1 MGTHPIFESD
11 FDCLTDKKVMPLKS
25 KRFSRRNDA
34 RKATGIGV
42 SKEELDEVLC
52 QQKDA
57 KDQPDGQLQDAINTS
72 IQNRDKNEPVNED
85 AVKAEYVP
93 TKTVTRRQR
102 YSQKESDDRESKE
115 TSPYSLKSRT
125 YSSNNNE
132 QQKFVEPSS
141 ESEDEPPQPANR
153 VGQQAVGQN
162 ETDDLLLEIENLEDK
177 IQELQ
182 LQLKQKDTI
191 IAEKDLEINRLKR
204 SARQRTRQ
212 PRQSDF

>member
-1 MGTHPIFESD
+1 MPQQ
-11 FDCLTDKKVMPLKS
+11 KKN
-25 KRFSRRNDA
+25 RFSRRADP

-52 QQKDA
+52 KQKDV
-57 KDQPDGQLQDAINTS
+57 DQADGKLQDALDTS

-85 AVKAEYVP
+85 ALKAEYVP
-93 TKTVTRRQR
+93 IKTVTRRQR
-102 YSQKESDDRESKE
+102 YSQKESDDRETKE

-132 QQKFVEPSS
+132 QAAQQKFVQPSS
-141 ESEDEPPQPANR
+141 ESEEEEEPPPAR
-153 VGQQAVGQN
+153 VGQQVAQ
-162 ETDDLLLEIENLEDK
+162 TKQDDEVDNLLHEIEDLEDQIEALK
-177 IQELQ
+177 VQ
-182 LQLKQKDTI
+182 LSRKDAI

>member
-1 MGTHPIFESD
+1 MYRQSEILRIENFNLM
-11 FDCLTDKKVMPLKS
+11 C
-25 KRFSRRNDA
+25 SR
-34 RKATGIGV
+34 
-42 SKEELDEVLC
+42 
-52 QQKDA
+52 
-57 KDQPDGQLQDAINTS
+57 
-72 IQNRDKNEPVNED
+72 
-85 AVKAEYVP
+85 
-93 TKTVTRRQR
+93 TVTRRQR

-132 QQKFVEPSS
+132 QAAQQKFVQPSS
-141 ESEDEPPQPANR
+141 ESEEEEPPAR
-153 VGQQAVGQN
+153 VGQQVAQSGQN
-162 ETDDLLLEIENLEDK
+162 ADEVDTLMLEIESLEDK

-182 LQLKQKDTI
+182 LKLRQKDTI